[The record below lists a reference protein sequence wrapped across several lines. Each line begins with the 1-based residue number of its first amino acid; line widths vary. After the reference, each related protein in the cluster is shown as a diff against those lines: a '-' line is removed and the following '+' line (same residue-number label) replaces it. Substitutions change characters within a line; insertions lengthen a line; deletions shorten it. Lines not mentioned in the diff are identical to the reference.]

1 MVRRRDK
8 VAKLVLCGVLSGL
21 VIAVLAFPAAGTL
34 GMAANFVNT
43 ADGKV
48 PPPLRHPFTAKT
60 TYVYAND
67 GHTLITAFYHEAR
80 SNVSLADVAPVMRQA
95 IVAAE
100 DVRFYHHGGVDPR
113 GVARAFVV
121 NDSAGGVR
129 QGASTLTMQYVRN
142 VLKES
147 PDLTPQER
155 VNATEDTPGR
165 KLREM
170 RAAVAI
176 ENHMTKDQILE
187 KYLNVAYFGHGSYGI
202 YSASMRYYSKPPSQ
216 LTLDEAAL
224 LAGVVQSPDTDN
236 PVNGDRKAALAR
248 RAYVLKAM
256 VDMKAISPAQAKA
269 AQAKPIQLRPS
280 TDPDDCTAVPAAHN
294 DWGYFCDYLRTWWDQ
309 QPAFGTNTT
318 VRDDKL
324 NEGGYK
330 IVTTLD
336 PPVQAAATKA
346 STSVYGDGDSKV
358 LPIAVV
364 QPGTGR
370 VLALSVNRHYALDA
384 NAGGGGAPNNVGQ
397 LVSGS
402 DGIAGYQAGST
413 FKMFTMLT
421 ALELGHPLSTDFNA
435 PARFK
440 SKWDANGKESCD
452 NKWCPA
458 NDNPPWMDGDRT
470 MWTGFGRSVNTY
482 FVWLE
487 QQVGSERVVAMARR
501 LGIALRAPSDA
512 DYARHHA
519 KDWGSFT
526 LGTASTTPLDLANA
540 YAAVAAGGVYCR
552 PLPVLSVTGPDGKAT
567 GVGTPQCKRVLEP
580 DVAAAAADAARCPV
594 GQQSAYGEC
603 DGGTAPGVGS
613 AFGARPVAGKT
624 GSSENNQTE
633 SFVGFTPQAAA
644 AGTAADPLH
653 PSNAVGEGV
662 SNSVDAAVGSALLAA
677 VQGQPPENF
686 PQPPR
691 YRALGHG

>member
-1 MVRRRDK
+1 
-8 VAKLVLCGVLSGL
+8 VLSGL

-34 GMAANFVNT
+34 GMAANFLNT

-48 PPPLRHPFTAKT
+48 PPPLRHPVTART

-67 GHTLITAFYHEAR
+67 GHTLLTTFYHEQR
-80 SNVSLADVAPVMRQA
+80 RNVPLATVAPVMRQA

-100 DVRFYHHGGVDPR
+100 DARFYHHGGVDPR

-147 PDLTPQER
+147 PNLTPQGYIN
-155 VNATEDTPGR
+155 VTEDTPGR

-187 KYLNVAYFGHGSYGI
+187 KYLNVAYFGHGAYGV

-216 LTLDEAAL
+216 LTLDQAAL

-248 RAYVLKAM
+248 RAYVLTAM
-256 VDMKAISPAQAKA
+256 VKMKAITPAQAKA
-269 AQAKPIQLRPS
+269 AQAQPIRLRPS
-280 TDPDDCTAVPAAHN
+280 IDPDDCTAVPAAHT
-294 DWGYFCDYLRTWWDQ
+294 DWGFFCDYLVSWWDQ
-309 QPAFGTNTT
+309 QPAFGANSTL
-318 VRDDKL
+318 REDKL

-330 IVTTLD
+330 IVTTMD

-346 STSVYGDGDSKV
+346 STSVYGYGDSKV

-370 VLALSVNRHYALDA
+370 VLALTVNRRYSLDP
-384 NAGGGGAPNNVGQ
+384 NSGNSGAPNNVGQ
-397 LVSGS
+397 LVAGS
-402 DGIAGYQAGST
+402 PAVAGYQAGST

-421 ALELGHPLSTDFNA
+421 ALELGHPLATRFDA
-435 PARFK
+435 PSRFK

-452 NKWCPA
+452 QKWCPG
-458 NDNPPWMDGDRT
+458 NDNPSWMDGERT

-487 QQVGSERVVAMARR
+487 QQVGPERVVAMARR
-501 LGIALRAPSDA
+501 LGIELRAPGDEV
-512 DYARHHA
+512 YATAHA

-540 YAAVAAGGVYCR
+540 YATVASGGMYCR
-552 PLPVLSVTGPDGKAT
+552 PLPVLAVTGPDGKPT
-567 GVGTPQCKRVLEP
+567 GVGRPSCKRVLEP

-594 GQQSAYGEC
+594 GQQSSYGEC
-603 DGGTAPGVGS
+603 DGGTAQGVGG

-624 GSSENNQTE
+624 GSSENNATE

-653 PSNAVGEGV
+653 PANAVGRGV
-662 SNSVDAAVGSALLAA
+662 SASVDAAVGSALLTA
-677 VQGQPPENF
+677 VQGLPPQNF

-691 YRALGHG
+691 FRALGHG